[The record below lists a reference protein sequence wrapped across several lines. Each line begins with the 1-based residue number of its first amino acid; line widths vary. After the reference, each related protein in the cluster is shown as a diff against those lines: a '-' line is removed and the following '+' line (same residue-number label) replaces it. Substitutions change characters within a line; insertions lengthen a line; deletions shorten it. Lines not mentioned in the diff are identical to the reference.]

1 MTGEMPNS
9 FGELSNLQSLR
20 MGSNMFSGELKPFND
35 LKNLLHLDLSGKD
48 CAVTL
53 FTFTTLSFFYAHIFS
68 DNDLVDDIPK
78 SFLDSISARKPIE
91 VDLSSN
97 RLTGGVPIELDR

>member
-1 MTGEMPNS
+1 M
-9 FGELSNLQSLR
+9 LLR
-20 MGSNMFSGELKPFND
+20 CLRHDSVIL
-35 LKNLLHLDLSGKD
+35 
-48 CAVTL
+48 
-53 FTFTTLSFFYAHIFS
+53 YAHSVHHEFS
-68 DNDLVDDIPK
+68 DNDLVGDIPK